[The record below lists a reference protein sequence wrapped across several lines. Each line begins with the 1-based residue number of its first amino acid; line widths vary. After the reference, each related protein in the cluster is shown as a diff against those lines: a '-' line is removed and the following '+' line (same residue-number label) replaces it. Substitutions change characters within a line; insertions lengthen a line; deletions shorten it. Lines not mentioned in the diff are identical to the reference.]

1 MYVSC
6 SKEALASVGGRQALW
21 ATVPE
26 IPGFPMALWFLNVDL
41 GSEIEFELVS

>member
-26 IPGFPMALWFLNVDL
+26 ISGASAQKLQDEMT
-41 GSEIEFELVS
+41 